1 MSNVNIPEKV
11 LDEEPIKLII
21 KSIDDSR
28 SQWYQHLLDRGLKYD
43 NGKYLDRWNYI
54 FDNIEQNFKNTEF
67 NCYAVDRCA
76 LWKFVVLYNVH
87 SKIVYV
93 IFRKSTF
100 LGINKKDNTLH
111 HYARMLNSINLRN
124 IYPKEPIAV
133 QGTFPFL
140 KKNVTLSDLTSNIH
154 QQLDDMI
161 GEIQREAKL
170 CVNILFEENND
181 RLTSIS
187 GNIANYNLEI
197 KKSYNWDKFIS
208 PTIEEI
214 TDTEDIELDEGHK
227 IIDLKIRKEKFNQT
241 EKEDMVSKKGNKNKK
256 DKNKN

>member
-1 MSNVNIPEKV
+1 MSDVNIPEKV
-11 LDEEPIKLII
+11 LDEKYIKLII
-21 KSIDDSR
+21 KAINDSR
-28 SQWYQHLLDRGLKYD
+28 SQWHQHLSNRGFEYD

-54 FDNIEQNFKNTEF
+54 FNNVEQNFKDSEF
-67 NCYAVDRCA
+67 NCYAVNRCA
-76 LWKFVVLYNVH
+76 LWKFIVLYNVN
-87 SKIVYV
+87 SKIVCI

-133 QGTFPFL
+133 QSSFL
-140 KKNVTLSDLTSNIH
+140 RKDDDLASLRNHISRE
-154 QQLDDMI
+154 LDDMI
-161 GEIQREAKL
+161 GGIQREARL
-170 CVNILFEENND
+170 CVDILFEENDD

-214 TDTEDIELDEGHK
+214 IDTEDIELDESHK

-241 EKEDMVSKKGNKNKK
+241 EKEDMVGKKGNKNKK

>member
-1 MSNVNIPEKV
+1 MSDVNIPEKV
-11 LDEEPIKLII
+11 LDEKSIKLII
-21 KSIDDSR
+21 KSINDSR
-28 SQWYQHLLDRGLKYD
+28 IELRQHLVQRGFKTN
-43 NGKYLDRWNYI
+43 NGRYQDRWNYL
-54 FDNIEQNFKNTEF
+54 FNNIGQNFKDTNF
-67 NCYAVDRCA
+67 KCYVVDRGP
-76 LWKFVVLYNVH
+76 LWSFIVLYDAN
-87 SKIVYV
+87 SETIYIV
-93 IFRKSTF
+93 FRKNTF
-100 LGINKKDNTLH
+100 LNINKNKELN

-133 QGTFPFL
+133 QGTFSFL

-161 GEIQREAKL
+161 GEIQRDAKL
-170 CVNILFEENND
+170 CVNILFEENNN

-214 TDTEDIELDEGHK
+214 IDTDDIESDESHK
-227 IIDLKIRKEKFNQT
+227 IIDLKIRKEKLNQT
-241 EKEDMVSKKGNKNKK
+241 QKEDMVGKKENKNKK